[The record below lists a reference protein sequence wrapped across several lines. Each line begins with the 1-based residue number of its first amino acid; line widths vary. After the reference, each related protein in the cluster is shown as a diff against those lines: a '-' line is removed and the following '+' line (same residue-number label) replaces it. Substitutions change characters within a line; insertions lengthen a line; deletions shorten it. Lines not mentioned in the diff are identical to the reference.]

1 MSTGYDRNKYI
12 KSTVDDER
20 CLQDR
25 IETNTL
31 NLQWMMRD
39 AYRIG

>member
-1 MSTGYDRNKYI
+1 MIETNTLNLLWLLRGEMSTGYDRNKYI

-20 CLQDR
+20 
-25 IETNTL
+25 
-31 NLQWMMRD
+31 RD